1 MKPPKKKLKTEK
13 LEGVDDQAA
22 VRPPKGHKLLTEK
35 QVQKMTQKE
44 KLEKLTLELQ
54 QNIESARTQ
63 QYDDY
68 CKHFVRPAEIA
79 LADLIAQ
86 VSAVELSLGQ
96 GWVGKASAI
105 DSDTKRVIEAADANA
120 KRLALVMEQAD
131 ALTQM

>member
-1 MKPPKKKLKTEK
+1 M
-13 LEGVDDQAA
+13 
-22 VRPPKGHKLLTEK
+22 
-35 QVQKMTQKE
+35 
-44 KLEKLTLELQ
+44 EKLTLELQ

-86 VSAVELSLGQ
+86 VAAVELSLGQ